1 MFYSKL
7 KDYFVIRLQKNEE
20 IITSLMNFAKKNKI
34 KGGFLYGLGVGE
46 KLTLGYFDAHKR
58 VYIKKR
64 FKGEYEFTS
73 MLGNIAY
80 FDREPVVHIHV
91 TITDAKFN
99 AFGGHLFEAY
109 VPATLEIIVLPFYR
123 KLVRKSDKSTGLKL
137 LDL

>member
-1 MFYSKL
+1 MFYRKM
-7 KDYFVIRLQKNEE
+7 KDYFVIRLQKDEE
-20 IITSLMNFAKKNKI
+20 IITSLINFVKKNKI
-34 KGGFLYGLGVGE
+34 KGGFLYGLGVGRN
-46 KLTLGYFDAHKR
+46 LMLGYFEAHKKA
-58 VYIKKR
+58 YIKKR
-64 FKGEYEFTS
+64 FKGEYEFAS
-73 MLGNIAY
+73 MLGNITY

-91 TITDAKFN
+91 TITDSKFN